1 MSKFSGLTK
10 GKEKAEE
17 KAAKTK
23 GRRQDPDY
31 LQTTVYLPKDL
42 HKAVKVAMAEDNLE
56 LSGIVETLL
65 AEWLKSRKS

>member
-10 GKEKAEE
+10 AKEKAEE
-17 KAAKTK
+17 ITAKVK
-23 GRRQDPDY
+23 GRRQDPNY

-65 AEWLKSRKS
+65 SEWLKSRKS